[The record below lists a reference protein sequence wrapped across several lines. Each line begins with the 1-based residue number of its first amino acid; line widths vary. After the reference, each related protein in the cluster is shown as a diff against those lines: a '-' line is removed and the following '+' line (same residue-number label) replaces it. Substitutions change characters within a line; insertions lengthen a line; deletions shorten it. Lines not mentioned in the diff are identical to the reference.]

1 MANRYGPKI
10 INDGLVLCIDAAGD
24 NKSYPIDGLDVEYL
38 IVAGGGGGGGV
49 IGGGGGAGGLLYG
62 STKATIAT
70 GTYVV
75 VVGAGGAGGTGWN
88 TSGQDGKVGGDTSAL
103 GITANGGGG
112 GDHHGGA
119 TSSTIKNGGSGG
131 GGANGS
137 YNGGTGISGQGN
149 NGGNNGNGDLGAG
162 GGGAGGV
169 GSNAGNPFIVN
180 SKGGAGGIGRYFGDK
195 FGNTGYDG
203 WFADGGGGGVRS
215 YRGPYIPG
223 VGSNGAGSGGFNSN
237 DANINGNASANTGS
251 GGGGGGY
258 NVSYSSRSAGNG
270 GSGVVLIR
278 YSGPPRAKGG
288 DSIIS
293 HNGYT
298 IHVFNSS
305 GNFIVGET
313 AADLSTSKKYGTL
326 TNMSSSDYTSG
337 RSGYFSFDGSNQ
349 HISAGSGNSQI
360 SFGQSQS
367 FTIEMVFSV
376 NDYTAAQFLINR
388 GSAPGSSN
396 TDYTL
401 LIESSRLIFGIGASQ
416 YTNSWAGG
424 QTTAFNFN
432 NTIMYLC
439 GTVDSTGT
447 HTGTKTLYKNGQ
459 QLTQV
464 EYVNKTAATTV
475 ATGIGA
481 STVHSIYYFDGSI
494 YLTKMYNRALSS
506 KEVLDNFNAI
516 RGRYGL

>member
-24 NKSYPIDGLDVEYL
+24 NKTYPIDGLDVEYL
-38 IVAGGGGGGGV
+38 IVGGGGGGGGV

-119 TSSTIKNGGSGG
+119 TSSTTKNGGSGG

-169 GSNAGNPFIVN
+169 GSNAGNSLIVN

-313 AADLSTSKKYGTL
+313 VSDLSTIKNYGTL

-337 RSGYFSFDGSNQ
+337 RSGYFSFDGTNQ
-349 HISAGSGNSQI
+349 YVVIPNDIGLSPGAITCECVFKFDTIGSKNTLFSLNYNNASSGYLIRQITGYQIIVYSDHGTETNITSTSTISA
-360 SFGQSQS
+360 
-367 FTIEMVFSV
+367 
-376 NDYTAAQFLINR
+376 
-388 GSAPGSSN
+388 
-396 TDYTL
+396 
-401 LIESSRLIFGIGASQ
+401 
-416 YTNSWAGG
+416 
-424 QTTAFNFN
+424 
-432 NTIMYLC
+432 NTIYHL
-439 GTVDSTGT
+439 TVTQN
-447 HTGTKTLYKNGQ
+447 NGVC
-459 QLTQV
+459 T
-464 EYVNKTAATTV
+464 
-475 ATGIGA
+475 
-481 STVHSIYYFDGSI
+481 I
-494 YLTKMYNRALSS
+494 YLNGVQNKQATLTNPVLNTSYESTIGRRGTPVGAYLDGNVYFSKIYNRVLSAD
-506 KEVLDNFNAI
+506 EILNNFNAI